1 VDQHRPDLPFL
12 ENNPFIA
19 ISEGITMTSD
29 EAEILREELEAVF
42 TSADFPVEDPMELVP
57 VLPDG
62 PATTF
67 EAGDVT
73 VGVMDLGAEY
83 SDYQD
88 YPYETAADLI
98 DDLMTG
104 FREEGLFE

>member
-1 VDQHRPDLPFL
+1 
-12 ENNPFIA
+12 
-19 ISEGITMTSD
+19 MTSN
-29 EAEILREELEAVF
+29 EAEMLRQELEAVF
-42 TSADFPVEDPMELVP
+42 TAADFPVEDPMELVP

-73 VGVMDLGAEY
+73 VAVMDLGATYGE
-83 SDYQD
+83 YQD
-88 YPYETAADLI
+88 YPYETATDLI

-104 FREEGLFE
+104 FHEEGLFE